1 MVTIFYTARPVI
13 SLKLMKRGLRQV
25 KETLNEI
32 VLLDLGC
39 DSLLEL
45 TTETERHDY
54 MYVKTIF
61 NFEHCVLNLTCL

>member
-39 DSLLEL
+39 DCLLEL
-45 TTETERHDY
+45 TAETERHD
-54 MYVKTIF
+54 
-61 NFEHCVLNLTCL
+61 